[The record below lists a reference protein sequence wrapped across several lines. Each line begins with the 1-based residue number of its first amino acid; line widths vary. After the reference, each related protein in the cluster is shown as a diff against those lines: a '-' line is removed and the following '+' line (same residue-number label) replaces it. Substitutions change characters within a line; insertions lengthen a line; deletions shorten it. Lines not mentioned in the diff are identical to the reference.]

1 MRGKNGIES
10 FGKIGLENKN
20 YPKISIVTPSFN
32 NAKYIGMTIN
42 SIIDQDYPNLE
53 YIVIDGGSD
62 DGTQDIIEK
71 YDDKISFCQS
81 SPDKGQSDAIN
92 KGFKKSTGDI
102 ITFCNSD
109 DIYLPGTFNFIAERW
124 KYWKNFGA
132 IIGSFQY
139 MNEKSQ
145 IFDKPRKPEI
155 LQNGPTDLSLGPPGN
170 YRLHQVSTFF
180 SSNAL
185 DKVGRYVREDLHY
198 VLDRELLFRVLREF
212 PIYLVDRS
220 FAAFRVHPKSKSTE
234 KIIPFYKEFHNLYM
248 SMLNGNEEEDL
259 LRKNMAKYYLFR
271 GNVKKAKSENKF
283 YFKILLF
290 IKSIF
295 ILPERFWK
303 PTISNFG
310 LKFYLKV
317 HDKHF

>member
-1 MRGKNGIES
+1 MK
-10 FGKIGLENKN
+10 L
-20 YPKISIVTPSFN
+20 PKISIVTPSFN
-32 NAKYIGMTIN
+32 NVKYIEMTIN

-62 DGTQDIIEK
+62 DGTKNIIEK
-71 YDDKISFCQS
+71 YDDKISFWQS

-109 DIYLPGTFNFIAERW
+109 DIYLPGTFNYVAEKW
-124 KYWKNFGA
+124 EYWKKFGA

-139 MNEKSQ
+139 MDENSK
-145 IFDKPRKPEI
+145 IIDKPRKSKI
-155 LQNGPTDLSLGPPGN
+155 SQNGPVDLSLGPPGN

-185 DKVGRYVREDLHY
+185 DKVGRYVKEDFHF
-198 VLDRELLFRVLREF
+198 VLDRELLFRVLKEF

-220 FAAFRVHPKSKSTE
+220 LGVFRIHSDSKSTK
-234 KIIPFYKEFHNLYM
+234 KIIPFYREFHNLYM
-248 SMLNGNEEEDL
+248 SMLNGNKEEDS
-259 LRKNMAKYYLFR
+259 LRRYMARYYLFR
-271 GNVKKAKSENKF
+271 GNVKKAKSENKL
-283 YFKILLF
+283 YPKMQLF

-295 ILPERFWK
+295 ILPEK
-303 PTISNFG
+303 ILEIN
-310 LKFYLKV
+310 YLKLWL
-317 HDKHF
+317 KIIFKSSS